1 MLRLK
6 QERFMKFMYN
16 EETLLAHMR
25 LLICLSSVS
34 YIGKKGFIQHPL
46 VYYLNAAV
54 ITIG

>member
-1 MLRLK
+1 
-6 QERFMKFMYN
+6 MKFMYN